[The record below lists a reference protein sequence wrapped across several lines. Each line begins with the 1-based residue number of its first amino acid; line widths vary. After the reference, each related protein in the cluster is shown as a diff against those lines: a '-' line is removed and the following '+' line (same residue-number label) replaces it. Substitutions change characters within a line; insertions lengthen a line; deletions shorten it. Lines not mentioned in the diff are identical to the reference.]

1 MSYYLSWK
9 KRNFTGSKDL
19 MRHGYTRVI
28 ITPSTSTALQMAEK
42 EKNTIFHL
50 KDGNN
55 IVVGDKIL
63 LEHATLYYKTLF
75 GPANNNV
82 LPLEQSF

>member
-1 MSYYLSWK
+1 
-9 KRNFTGSKDL
+9 
-19 MRHGYTRVI
+19 
-28 ITPSTSTALQMAEK
+28 MAEK

>member
-1 MSYYLSWK
+1 
-9 KRNFTGSKDL
+9 
-19 MRHGYTRVI
+19 
-28 ITPSTSTALQMAEK
+28 MAEK
-42 EKNTIFHL
+42 EKNTIFQL

-55 IVVGDKIL
+55 IVMGDKIL